1 MNKVIPSCCSNA
13 VKMKVSFYL
22 TRPDSDS
29 ETAIY
34 ARICYHGYKFKWYTT
49 ESIIPEFWNKK
60 KQEAKKSSS
69 FYDGP
74 ELNERLDQIRKDI
87 SKHFR
92 QWVNDN
98 NGVIPQPD
106 TFRAVLDIELKKIE
120 PKKEFSS
127 SFLPYFAEMIDRTE
141 KGIRL
146 QPGSGKRYSKAII
159 ASYKTVEGHLKEF
172 AKSYKRKIDFK
183 TIDQDFYEDYTVWL
197 GKAKKLNIN
206 SIGKDIKTIKVVLND
221 ATAKGI
227 NTNMAFKSRSFSA
240 VSKDVDNVYLTVA
253 ELNEMYKLDL
263 SGNIRLDK
271 VRDMFLIA
279 CHTGLRYS
287 DFSRLTA
294 DHFTDDGMIEIE
306 QKKTGKRVLI
316 PVHSVVSRIRQKY
329 KNELPTPI
337 SNQKFNDYL
346 KEVAKMVE
354 LLNVETKIP
363 VNEPLKVS
371 RFYQKWEKIAAHT
384 ARRSF
389 ATNEF
394 LAGTSTLTIM
404 AITGHTTEKSFLKYI
419 KVTPKEHAVKM
430 QSAWAERAGMK
441 AVV

>member
-1 MNKVIPSCCSNA
+1 
-13 VKMKVSFYL
+13 MKVSFYL

-74 ELNERLDQIRKDI
+74 ELNERLDQIKKDI
-87 SKHFR
+87 SRHFR
-92 QWVNDN
+92 QWVNDHA
-98 NGVIPQPD
+98 GTIPQPE
-106 TFRAVLDIELKKIE
+106 TFRAILDVQLKKIE
-120 PKKEFSS
+120 PKRDYST
-127 SFLPYFAEMIDRTE
+127 SFLPYFTEMIDRTE

-146 QPGSGKRYSKAII
+146 QPKTGKRYSPAII
-159 ASYKTVEGHLKEF
+159 ASYKTVIGHLNSF
-172 AKSYKRKIDFK
+172 SKSYKRKIDFN
-183 TIDQDFYEDYTVWL
+183 TIDQDFYEDYTTWL
-197 GKAKKLNIN
+197 STALKLKTN

-227 NTNMAFKSRSFSA
+227 NTNNAFKSRSFSA
-240 VSKDVDNVYLTVA
+240 VSEDVESVYLNEV
-253 ELNEMYKLDL
+253 ELNELNKLDL
-263 SGNIRLDK
+263 LDNPRLDK

-287 DFSRLTA
+287 DFSRLSSN
-294 DHFTDDGMIEIE
+294 HFTDDGLIEID
-306 QKKTGKRVLI
+306 QKKTRKPVVI
-316 PVHSVVSRIRQKY
+316 PVHSVVKKIRQKY
-329 KNELPTPI
+329 KNDLPAPI

-346 KEVAKMVE
+346 KELAQRVE
-354 LLNVETKIP
+354 LLKVDTKFSIS
-363 VNEPLKVS
+363 EPLKVS
-371 RFYQKWEKIAAHT
+371 RPLQKWELISAHT

-389 ATNEF
+389 ATNQY
-394 LAGTSTLTIM
+394 LAGLPALNIM